1 MDWLLDA
8 RDYLPIVGAMIAGGA
23 IGLEREYRSRPAGL
37 RTHVLVALASCL
49 LMLAAVHQVRWM
61 SDTPMDVVRI
71 DPVRMAHGVLT
82 GVGFLCGGVIF
93 QQGFSVHGLTTAASL
108 WITSAIGTLF
118 GVGLYGL
125 ATLGTVL
132 ALVMLSAARF
142 LDHRL
147 PQKNF
152 AHIRVRSR
160 REAVLGEAEL
170 RTLLEG
176 FALKGARLDH
186 KLVDG
191 GAAFELSG
199 MFSGKDTLPL
209 SAVAERLRE
218 DARIV
223 EFDIL
228 PRKD

>member
-1 MDWLLDA
+1 MDWLAPAEL
-8 RDYLPIVGAMIAGGA
+8 LPILGALVAGGV
-23 IGLEREYRSRPAGL
+23 IGFEREYRSRPAGL
-37 RTHVLVALASCL
+37 RTHVLVALASAL

-61 SDTPMDVVRI
+61 SDTPAEVLRI

-93 QQGFSVHGLTTAASL
+93 QQGVSVHGLTTAASL

-125 ATLGTVL
+125 AILGTVL
-132 ALVMLSAARF
+132 AVVTLSAARL
-142 LDHRL
+142 LDRTM

-152 AHIRVRSR
+152 TEVAVRSR
-160 REAVLGEAEL
+160 RETPLDEPEL
-170 RTLLEG
+170 RALLAEYD
-176 FALKGARLDH
+176 LKGERLNH
-186 KLVDG
+186 CLHDG
-191 GAAFELSG
+191 GAVFELAGS
-199 MFSGKDTLPL
+199 FSGKGSL
-209 SAVAERLRE
+209 RLRE
-218 DARIV
+218 VAHRLRADPRVI

>member
-1 MDWLLDA
+1 MDWLLSPH
-8 RDYLPIVGAMIAGGA
+8 DYLPIVGAVIAGGA

-37 RTHVLVALASCL
+37 RTHVLVALASAL
-49 LMLAAVHQVRWM
+49 LMMAAVHQVRWM
-61 SDTPMDVVRI
+61 SDTPMEVVRI

-132 ALVMLSAARF
+132 SLIMLSAARF

-152 AHIRVRSR
+152 AEIRVRSR
-160 REAVLGEAEL
+160 REAIL
-170 RTLLEG
+170 RESEFRALLVDFG
-176 FALKGARLDH
+176 LKGARLEQR
-186 KLVDG
+186 LVQG
-191 GAAFELSG
+191 GAIFELSG

-209 SAVAERLRE
+209 SDVADRLRE
-218 DARIV
+218 DARVV
-223 EFDIL
+223 EFDIV

>member
-1 MDWLLDA
+1 MDWLLSPH
-8 RDYLPIVGAMIAGGA
+8 DYLPIVGAVIAGGA

-37 RTHVLVALASCL
+37 RTHVLVALASAL
-49 LMLAAVHQVRWM
+49 LMMAAVHQVRWM
-61 SDTPMDVVRI
+61 SDTPMEVVRI

-132 ALVMLSAARF
+132 SLIMLSAARF

-152 AHIRVRSR
+152 AEIRVRSR
-160 REAVLGEAEL
+160 REAIL
-170 RTLLEG
+170 RESEFRALLIDFG
-176 FALKGARLDH
+176 LKGARLEQR
-186 KLVDG
+186 LVQG
-191 GAAFELSG
+191 GAIFELSG

-209 SAVAERLRE
+209 SDVADRLRE
-218 DARIV
+218 DARVV
-223 EFDIL
+223 EFDIV

>member
-1 MDWLLDA
+1 MDWLLSPH
-8 RDYLPIVGAMIAGGA
+8 DYLPIVGAVIAGGA

-37 RTHVLVALASCL
+37 RTHVLVALASAL
-49 LMLAAVHQVRWM
+49 LMMAAVHQVRWM
-61 SDTPMDVVRI
+61 SDTPMEVVRI

-132 ALVMLSAARF
+132 SLIMLSAARF

-152 AHIRVRSR
+152 AEISVRSR
-160 REAVLGEAEL
+160 REAIL
-170 RTLLEG
+170 RESDLRALLIDFG
-176 FALKGARLDH
+176 LKGARLEQR
-186 KLVDG
+186 LVQG
-191 GAAFELSG
+191 GAIFELSG

-209 SAVAERLRE
+209 SDVADRLRE
-218 DARIV
+218 DARVV
-223 EFDIL
+223 EFDIV